1 MRAVPPTPRIK
12 LVVLDWAGTAVDH
25 GCFAPVTAFIAAFRR
40 RGVEVTLPQSR
51 AAMGLEKKEQLR
63 ALARLPE
70 VAQQWRAVHG
80 RDCTEADLDDL
91 YTWEFVPALL
101 DVLPAHAKLIPGLLA
116 SVDWLRARGIKIG
129 TTTGYS
135 AEAARR
141 LYEAARQ
148 QGYEPDYNADP
159 TTVRAGRPAPWMVF
173 RIMEALEVWPPCSV
187 VKVGDT
193 VPDVEEGRNAGA
205 WSVGVVRT
213 GSGVG
218 CTEEEL
224 AALPIPERAS
234 RLARASRRLRDA
246 GAHEVIDSVAELPRL
261 IEKIE
266 RRLAAGERP

>member
-1 MRAVPPTPRIK
+1 MPRIK

-25 GCFAPVTAFIAAFRR
+25 GSFAPVAAFVAAFRG
-40 RGVEVTLPQSR
+40 RGVEVTAQQAR
-51 AAMGLEKKEQLR
+51 APMGLEKKDHLR

-70 VAQQWRAVHG
+70 VAQQWRTVHG
-80 RDCTEADLDDL
+80 RDCTEADVDDL
-91 YTWEFVPALL
+91 YTREFVPALL
-101 DVLPAHAKLIPGLLA
+101 DSVSAHVRLIPGLLA
-116 SVDWLRARGIKIG
+116 SVDWLRTRGIKIG
-129 TTTGYS
+129 TTTGYTE
-135 AEAARR
+135 EAARR
-141 LYEAARQ
+141 VYEAARH

-159 TTVRAGRPAPWMVF
+159 AAVRAGRPAPWMIF
-173 RIMEALEVWPPCSV
+173 RVMEALEVWPPCTV

-213 GSGVG
+213 GSVVG

-234 RLARASRRLRDA
+234 RLARASRQLRDA